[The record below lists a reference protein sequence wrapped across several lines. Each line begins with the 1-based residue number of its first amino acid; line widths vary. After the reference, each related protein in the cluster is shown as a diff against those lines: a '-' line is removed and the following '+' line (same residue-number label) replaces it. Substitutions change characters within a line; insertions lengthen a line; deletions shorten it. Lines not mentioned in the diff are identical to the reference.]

1 MPTLM
6 IRNVDEAVRRE
17 VAVSAARAGRSMQEE
32 LLQLVNSHYAR
43 RRQPL
48 VAMLLEAA
56 GDDDSDDFC
65 VPDRQLARDF
75 SFE

>member
-6 IRNVDEAVRRE
+6 IRNVDESVRRE

-32 LLQLVNSHYAR
+32 LLALVNAHYAPHR
-43 RRQPL
+43 RPLVSVLQSAASAEGPGDFAVPERQP
-48 VAMLLEAA
+48 
-56 GDDDSDDFC
+56 
-65 VPDRQLARDF
+65 ARDF